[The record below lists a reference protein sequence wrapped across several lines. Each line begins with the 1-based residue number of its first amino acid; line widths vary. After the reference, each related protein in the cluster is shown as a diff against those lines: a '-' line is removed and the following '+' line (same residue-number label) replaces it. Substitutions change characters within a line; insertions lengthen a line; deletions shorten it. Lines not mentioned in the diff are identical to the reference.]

1 MIKAPLA
8 SDWDEYIK
16 VLREDAHQLL
26 AWGYAD
32 TRPKLANAKDE
43 YEMTGLLAEAMEAR
57 INAPETPD
65 KFTLY
70 AVHNEKP
77 TSPSGEL
84 GKKRPR
90 LDIQIERCGVKPK
103 PSFTFE
109 AKRLRDDAGAN
120 KSATM
125 RHYLGADGIRRF
137 IGGRYAADS
146 LEAAMLGCIE
156 AHDAEFWFAQVGNE
170 FDSDAANG
178 GTQFASVG
186 GLERVAVVPEF
197 PDECVSVHKRVSGT
211 SIRIFHLFIDCIC
224 GAAA

>member
-1 MIKAPLA
+1 MIKAPLT

-26 AWGYAD
+26 AWGYGD
-32 TRPKLANAKDE
+32 TRPKLADAKDE

-57 INAPETPD
+57 IDAPETPER
-65 KFTLY
+65 FTLY

-90 LDIQIERCGVKPK
+90 LDIQIQRCGVKPK

-120 KSATM
+120 KGDTM
-125 RHYLGADGIRRF
+125 RHYLGADGLLRF
-137 IGGRYAADS
+137 IGGRYGADS
-146 LEAAMLGCIE
+146 REAAMLGCVE
-156 AHDAEFWFAQVGNE
+156 ANDAEFWFAQVRNA
-170 FDSDAANG
+170 FDFDAANG
-178 GTQFASVG
+178 GKQLASVG
-186 GLERVAVVPEF
+186 GLEHVAVVPEF
-197 PDECVSVHKRVSGT
+197 PDEYVSVHKRSSGT
-211 SIRIFHLFIDCIC
+211 SIRIFHLFIDCISSE
-224 GAAA
+224 AA